1 MVVSDMWAVLQDL
14 MDRKNRRNLGIQIQL
29 LPLMTEKKENQLRKQ
44 VRWRKPR
51 EFDAHVTNSRR
62 SQQKK
67 IVQWIL

>member
-44 VRWRKPR
+44 VRWRKLR